1 MKLSTRPHRG
11 VTRPRI
17 IAAFAVAGCAA
28 VLTAA
33 GPAAAGTAAVHTGAT
48 AATATANGR
57 IAFSQWDL
65 LPGGNLS
72 GPSNVYTINPN
83 GTGRR
88 QLTHVSKKQAAGAPD
103 WSADGTKI
111 VYESNQT
118 GNYRIWVMNA
128 DGSGQRRLTN
138 DPGFMDLQPA
148 WSPDGRHIVF
158 SRCTEQ
164 PGGTGCDL
172 EVMTA
177 TGTGMRRLAGGHWS
191 WVHAVYS
198 PDGRQIAVAA
208 DRGGFLSALW
218 LMRSNGTGLHRIT
231 KPSFEAFWPE
241 WSPDGSRI
249 LFTDNCCQGG
259 SNIWTIRPDGTGPR
273 KLTHFTMPLQDGFA
287 SYSPDGRQ
295 IVMQFNGKCP
305 ARGICKYLYVMNADG
320 SGLHPVRTGV
330 PFTFLSDWGR
340 QPARTVAASARTAAT
355 VSTSLHADGRIAFSD
370 INTRQIYTV
379 NPDGTGLA
387 QLTHESSGI
396 VARWPNWS
404 PDGSHILFA
413 RFNTSNG
420 AGRIWIMNAN
430 GTGQHQLTSDAP
442 GYRDYTPKYTPDGKR
457 IVFTRCSP

>member
-17 IAAFAVAGCAA
+17 IAAFAVAACAA

-33 GPAAAGTAAVHTGAT
+33 GPAAASTAAVHTGAT
-48 AATATANGR
+48 ADTATAAAANGR

-88 QLTHVSKKQAAGAPD
+88 QLTHVGKKHAAGAPD

-111 VYESNQT
+111 VYASNQT
-118 GNYRIWVMNA
+118 GDYRIWVMNA

-148 WSPDGRHIVF
+148 WSPNGRNIVF

-164 PGGTGCDL
+164 PGGSGCDL

-177 TGTGMRRLAGGHWS
+177 RGTGMRRLADDHWG
-191 WVHAVYS
+191 WVHAEYS
-198 PDGRQIAVAA
+198 PDGRQIAVGA

-218 LMRSNGTGLHRIT
+218 VMRSNGTGLHRIT
-231 KPSFEAFWPE
+231 KPSLEAFWPE

-249 LFTDNCCQGG
+249 LFDDNCCQGG
-259 SNIWTIRPDGTGPR
+259 SNLWTIRPDGTGLHQ
-273 KLTHFTMPLQDGFA
+273 LTHFGPMPLQGGFA

-295 IVMQFNGKCP
+295 IVLQYNGRCP
-305 ARGICKYLYVMNADG
+305 ARGLCKYLYVMNADG

-330 PFTFLSDWGR
+330 PNTFLSDWGR
-340 QPARTVAASARTAAT
+340 AS
-355 VSTSLHADGRIAFSD
+355 S
-370 INTRQIYTV
+370 
-379 NPDGTGLA
+379 
-387 QLTHESSGI
+387 
-396 VARWPNWS
+396 
-404 PDGSHILFA
+404 
-413 RFNTSNG
+413 
-420 AGRIWIMNAN
+420 
-430 GTGQHQLTSDAP
+430 
-442 GYRDYTPKYTPDGKR
+442 
-457 IVFTRCSP
+457 